1 MLQGALEFSL
11 MLRLIA
17 VLVIGGSLA
26 GSAAGSHASDARTV
40 QSLVVSRA
48 DVPRHWTSTINRNPC
63 PSAVHPEVV
72 VTSRAAT
79 RWGSPTHG
87 IWSVAML
94 TRTESQSE
102 LLFRTISDRLP
113 ACLVRYWRDHYSPP
127 GSPEPTVTLRSERL
141 DALGDARAA
150 WTLTL
155 TRAKAPATTF
165 DIVLVRKGHA
175 VSQYAYGWEAGL
187 TVIRRALARS

>member
-1 MLQGALEFSL
+1 MTV
-11 MLRLIA
+11 RLIA
-17 VLVIGGSLA
+17 MFVIGGFLA
-26 GSAAGSHASDARTV
+26 GSAAASHASDARTV
-40 QSLVVSRA
+40 QSLVVQRA
-48 DVPRHWTSTINRNPC
+48 DVPRHWTPTIASNPC
-63 PSAVHPEVV
+63 PSAVHPNVV

-94 TRTESQSE
+94 TTTESQSQ

-113 ACLVRYWRDHYSPP
+113 ACLVRSWRDHYSPP
-127 GSPEPTVTLRSERL
+127 GSPAPTVTLRSKRL
-141 DALGDARAA
+141 DSLGDARAA

-155 TRAKAPATTF
+155 TRAKAPATAF
-165 DIVLVRKGHA
+165 EIVLVRKGRA